1 MCLLSKVLDIQNKIL
16 QLSGGEFERLFDAY
30 VYKKYSFSNIQTLG
44 VQTGTNKPTKGTPD
58 SYVLTDDGK
67 YILITCGSV
76 TENSVTKIKS
86 DIIACFDGAKLSIE
100 KEKIEKIIC
109 GHTSTNIHV
118 EQNEKIRSLLNGIKV
133 EPIGIST
140 ISYDLAYKYPYLA
153 KDYLNISIDTNQ
165 IFDID
170 EFVSVCDKSRL
181 NAPIGCKFW
190 YREKEIAVVVD
201 SVENN
206 DITVV
211 TGQSGVGKTRLTLEV
226 CRQFKE
232 KAWNVFCVKSNGHPL
247 YDDLRCYIDN
257 PGKYLVFFDDAN
269 AVSSFDNIMK
279 YLLPLS
285 NDYEIKVIA
294 TVRDYAKRQITNLSF
309 DCVRLNEII
318 INEFED
324 EEIKNILKNNLGI
337 CNYHFLDRI
346 ASIANGNIR
355 IAMLA
360 GIKSV
365 DGGYKT
371 LTNVEDVYREYY
383 GSVINDTLLTKEDLS
398 LLCIIAIS
406 GPVLL
411 SKCEYY
417 KCLLNK
423 YLPNINAKDLL
434 YNLCELELVDW
445 YNDEVVSISD
455 QNMGDFIL
463 YYVLY
468 IKKWLHLNEI
478 IELSVPQYSKK
489 IIYSLNTI
497 MNKFSSRGAKDFVEQ
512 QIIEAWDNTCED
524 KEQYYLEY
532 FYCINP
538 IKSLKILKKF
548 IDNFESTEC
557 ILPEDEIEQL
567 KKNNIIK
574 TKEIEI
580 LSGYKYTNY
589 YKESLELLFMYYKKC
604 PDLFMDFY
612 FAIVNRLLYDEYSY
626 PNKYQKEAL
635 LLSMLWDLCDDG
647 KNATC
652 SLLYLHVVEH
662 ALRADF
668 SSTKYYDKSKKF
680 TYQKMVVVLS
690 DDMKQIRSNIWNA
703 LFVLREN
710 EQYRKKVNEIILAP
724 HGSINSDKLTKEIIE
739 FDFNSI
745 YSSIEGNI
753 DYINAKIIALYK
765 SEYDRLNISIDDRL
779 LRASE
784 NNEYRILNLL
794 SRNHI
799 IGGTIE
805 DEEKILEKE
814 IADEIEEYSYADFD
828 AFFAG
833 CENICKEYFEDK
845 HIIEFGIAP
854 LFKILETKP
863 QKYKDILCLFFKHG
877 APANWYSIS
886 VIVNYLLNE
895 FGYSKTMRIIQGNNT
910 KKEWA
915 FMVWQCLPEDKI
927 NEKIASEFRIFI
939 EKNGEEFVPS
949 SLLLSKFYKKDK
961 KILDRIS
968 RILVKQPKAAKIFL
982 EHCYNEKDIT
992 SLIEMFS
999 GKEDVLCNIY
1009 ISALGNHFDY
1019 SGVLFWRLY
1028 EIYPKI
1034 WNQYTNWIKE
1044 HDNAYYDYGHN
1055 IIKKMWNKSEYA
1067 KKIKYAFDVLLNTPN
1082 FCYEELVKSIFG
1094 LDNENNV
1101 DKKKNWLLGQ
1111 LRQATNTVE
1120 DYVRLVSVVALVFPQ
1135 WEEAFILEF
1144 LQLNHSVA
1152 DFKNLIFFPSSS
1164 WSGSE
1169 IPRID
1174 KEISFLEGLKS
1185 KIRGVKFI
1193 EHQAYLSDL
1202 IKERKKHK
1210 KRVEIIEY
1218 MENIS

>member
-1 MCLLSKVLDIQNKIL
+1 MSKVLDIQNKIL

-44 VQTGTNKPTKGTPD
+44 VQTGTNKTTKGTPD
-58 SYVLTDDGK
+58 SYVLNDDGK

-76 TENSVTKIKS
+76 THNAVNKIKS

-100 KEKIEKIIC
+100 EEKIEKIIC
-109 GHTSTNIHV
+109 GHTSTNIHI
-118 EQNEKIRSLLNGIKV
+118 EQYEEITSILDSIKV
-133 EPIGIST
+133 ELIGIDT
-140 ISYDLAYKYPYLA
+140 ISHDLADRYPFLA
-153 KDYLNISIDTNQ
+153 KKYLNISIDTNQ
-165 IFDID
+165 IFDMDDFI
-170 EFVSVCDKSRL
+170 SVCDKSRL

-190 YREKEIAVVVD
+190 YREKEITETVD
-201 SVENN
+201 AIENN
-206 DITVV
+206 DITIV

-232 KAWNVFCVKSNGHPL
+232 NGWKVFCVKSNGILL
-247 YDDLRCYIDN
+247 YEDLRCYIDN
-257 PGKYLVFFDDAN
+257 PGKYLIFFDDAN
-269 AVSSFDNIMK
+269 VVSGFENIMK
-279 YLLPLS
+279 YLLSLS
-285 NDYEIKVIA
+285 NDYEIKVVA
-294 TVRDYAKRQITNLSF
+294 TVRDYAKRQITSLSF
-309 DCVRLNEII
+309 DCAKLNEII

-337 CNYHFLDRI
+337 CNCQFLDRI

-371 LTNVEDVYREYY
+371 LSNVEDVYREYY
-383 GSVINDTLLTKEDLS
+383 GSAINDTSLAKEDLL

-411 SKCEYY
+411 RECEYY
-417 KCLLNK
+417 NDLLDK

-434 YNLCELELVDW
+434 YNLYELELVDW

-468 IKKWLHLNEI
+468 IKEWLHLNEI

-489 IIYSLNTI
+489 IVYILNTMI
-497 MNKFSSRGAKDFVEQ
+497 NKFSSRDVKDFVEQ

-524 KEQYYLEY
+524 KEQDYLEY
-532 FYCINP
+532 FYCVNP
-538 IKSLKILKKF
+538 IKSLKILKQF
-548 IDNFESTEC
+548 IDNLESKGC
-557 ILPEDEIEQL
+557 ILPENEIEQL
-567 KKNNIIK
+567 KKHNAIK
-574 TKEIEI
+574 TKEIEM
-580 LSGYKYTNY
+580 LSGYKYTQY
-589 YKESLELLFMYYKKC
+589 YKESLELFFMYYKKC

-612 FAIVNRLLYDEYSY
+612 FAIINRLLYDEYSY
-626 PNKYQKEAL
+626 PNNYQKEAL

-662 ALRADF
+662 ALSADF
-668 SSTKYYDKSKKF
+668 SRTKYYDKSKKF
-680 TYQKMVVVLS
+680 TYQKMVIVLS
-690 DDMKQIRSNIWNA
+690 DDMKQIRSKIWNA
-703 LFVLREN
+703 LFLLREN

-724 HGSINSDKLTKEIIE
+724 HGSINSAKLTKEIIE

-765 SEYDRLNISIDDRL
+765 SEYNRLNISIDGRL

-799 IGGTIE
+799 IGRTIE

-814 IADEIEEYSYADFD
+814 IADEIEEYSCDDFN
-828 AFFAG
+828 AFFTVCG
-833 CENICKEYFEDK
+833 HICKMYTGDK
-845 HIIEFGIAP
+845 YVIECGIAP
-854 LFKILETKP
+854 LFKALESSP
-863 QKYKDILCLFFKHG
+863 QKYKDILCMFFKHG
-877 APANWYSIS
+877 APANGYSIR

-895 FGYSKTMRIIQGNNT
+895 FGYSKTMSIIQGNNT

-949 SLLLSKFYKKDK
+949 SSLLSKFYKKDN

-968 RILVKQPKAAKIFL
+968 RILVNQPKAARIFI

-999 GKEDVLCNIY
+999 GKEDVLCKIY
-1009 ISALGNHFDY
+1009 INALGKYFDY

-1028 EIYPKI
+1028 AIYPTI
-1034 WNQYTNWIKE
+1034 WGQYIDWLKE
-1044 HDNAYYDYGHN
+1044 HEYDCYVYGNN
-1055 IIKKMWNKSEYA
+1055 IVEKMWNKSEYSE
-1067 KKIKYAFDVLLNTPN
+1067 KIQYAFNALLNAPYIFN
-1082 FCYEELVKSIFG
+1082 EDLVNTIFG
-1094 LDNENNV
+1094 LENEDNV
-1101 DKKKNWLLGQ
+1101 DKKKNWLLEQ
-1111 LRQATNTVE
+1111 LCKTTNAVE

-1135 WEEAFILEF
+1135 WEEAFILVF
-1144 LQLNHSVA
+1144 LQLNQSVD

-1169 IPRID
+1169 IPLID

-1185 KIRGVKFI
+1185 KIRGAKFI
-1193 EHQAYLSDL
+1193 EHQAYLTDL
-1202 IKERKKHK
+1202 IKEKKQHK
-1210 KRVEIIEY
+1210 KRVEIREY
-1218 MENIS
+1218 LGNM